1 MPFSLLFRANQ
12 YGAGVSASLVRF
24 IQFTQHG
31 QVTLASP
38 PRVFHL
44 SLSVLR
50 PFSKLSFPLYFYLP
64 GLDVTEGLNNA
75 MSFILSR
82 LTTILLPLFALL
94 LSHNVRAQQAF
105 LPSAIP
111 LAVRSPYL
119 NCWLQSGPE
128 PLFGSTWPTTFNISQ
143 VCHPYI

>member
-44 SLSVLR
+44 SPRALRLLSK
-50 PFSKLSFPLYFYLP
+50 SSFTLYFYLP